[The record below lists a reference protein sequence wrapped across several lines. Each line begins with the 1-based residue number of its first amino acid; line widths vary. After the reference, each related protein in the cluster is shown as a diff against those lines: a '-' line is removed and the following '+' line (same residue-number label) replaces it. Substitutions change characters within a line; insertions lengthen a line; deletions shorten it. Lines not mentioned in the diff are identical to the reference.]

1 MDQITREIN
10 AESDL
15 LDFAKKLKED
25 SYDKIEKLC
34 TSILSQ
40 VLVLEARENAQR
52 TSQYLLTCRDIANR
66 IEGYIMTRKDRY
78 LPYLEELSEKV
89 RDQHNC
95 SECSGGCKINHDMQV
110 MELKASAAT
119 IKSILGTL
127 QTAVLP
133 LYSDTVYPDSYRVL
147 RNQMA
152 LLEDSMAEL
161 FLLEENY
168 LMPKVIQ
175 AQKAINAGNK

>member
-1 MDQITREIN
+1 
-10 AESDL
+10 
-15 LDFAKKLKED
+15 
-25 SYDKIEKLC
+25 
-34 TSILSQ
+34 
-40 VLVLEARENAQR
+40 
-52 TSQYLLTCRDIANR
+52 
-66 IEGYIMTRKDRY
+66 
-78 LPYLEELSEKV
+78 
-89 RDQHNC
+89 
-95 SECSGGCKINHDMQV
+95 
-110 MELKASAAT
+110 
-119 IKSILGTL
+119 L